1 MVCLVI
7 GVLSSIAMSSVRKAK
22 DGAQRARTAV
32 EVNTLRTEIEQYD
45 LLNGNLPATL
55 AELGRADMVDPWG
68 NPYVY
73 TVAGP
78 GTGRELD
85 AIELPTSPQTKVGFC
100 VSILASI
107 PGPGGK
113 RAVASVCSTEQE
125 DIKRVNANGR
135 IKGG

>member
-7 GVLSSIAMSSVRKAK
+7 GVLSSIALSSVRKAK

-45 LLNGNLPATL
+45 LLNGNLPVTL
-55 AELGRADMVDPWG
+55 ADLGRADMVDPWG

-73 TVAGP
+73 AAAGP

-85 AIELPTSPQTKVGFC
+85 TNELPTSPQTKLGFC
-100 VSILASI
+100 VTILASI
-107 PGPGGK
+107 PGPGGR
-113 RAVASVCSTEQE
+113 RAVASVCSTAQGDLE
-125 DIKRVNANGR
+125 RVVATGMVP
-135 IKGG
+135 GE